1 MKQKI
6 DSKIL
11 TKIGR
16 VLSKNG
22 IGVQKSEFTQISKR
36 DFTFKRCLEA
46 LNVDHGF
53 VICANT
59 TNDNV
64 AVVKIESS
72 TKAFYIFKD
81 GEAVDKEKAEQDLR
95 YYSDYTASR
104 VELKNNYDSFFIV
117 NPQDRIETQQ
127 ADRTSARKED
137 PLLKKHAEVLGRLMV
152 QDLNKKLRS
161 LGISLSKIE
170 FKDYS
175 SGWHDKG
182 QIKVQLHYDRLPEGL
197 NRILYGGD
205 IVKCQDGKYHMITNI
220 SFSRYRDNAELIMR
234 HDVNAKNSLKEYQEA
249 FDVIIDSNEQAV
261 ENLKIAKKAFEIF
274 YKYDFEKFDEAKQ
287 IIANIEKTK

>member
-6 DSKIL
+6 NSKIL

-16 VLSKNG
+16 VLSKHG
-22 IGVQKSEFTQISKR
+22 IGVRNSEFTQISKR
-36 DFTFKRCLEA
+36 DFTFKRCLEV
-46 LNVDHGF
+46 LNADYGF
-53 VICANT
+53 VVCANT

-64 AVVKIESS
+64 VVVKIESS
-72 TKAFYIFKD
+72 TNAFYIFKD
-81 GEAVDKEKAEQDLR
+81 GEAVDKEKAEQN
-95 YYSDYTASR
+95 YYYDYTVSR
-104 VELKNNYDSFFIV
+104 VELKNNYDSFFVV

-127 ADRTSARKED
+127 ADRASARKED

-152 QDLNKKLRS
+152 QDLNKKLRP

-175 SGWHDKG
+175 SAWSNKG
-182 QIKVQLHYDRLPEGL
+182 QINVQLHYDRLPEGL

-205 IVKCQDGKYHMITNI
+205 IVKCQDGKYHMIANI

-234 HDVNAKNSLKEYQEA
+234 HDLNAKNSLKEYQEA

-287 IIANIEKTK
+287 ILKNIEKTK

>member
-6 DSKIL
+6 NSKIL

-16 VLSKNG
+16 VLSKHG
-22 IGVQKSEFTQISKR
+22 IGVRNSEFTQISKR
-36 DFTFKRCLEA
+36 DFTFKRCLEV
-46 LNVDHGF
+46 LNADYGF
-53 VICANT
+53 VVCANT

-64 AVVKIESS
+64 VVVKIESS
-72 TKAFYIFKD
+72 TNAFYIFKD
-81 GEAVDKEKAEQDLR
+81 GEAVDKEKAEQN
-95 YYSDYTASR
+95 YYYDYTVSR
-104 VELKNNYDSFFIV
+104 VELKNNYDSFFVV

-127 ADRTSARKED
+127 ADRASARKED
-137 PLLKKHAEVLGRLMV
+137 PLLKKHAKVLGRLMV
-152 QDLNKKLRS
+152 QDLNKKLRP

-175 SGWHDKG
+175 SAWSNKG
-182 QIKVQLHYDRLPEGL
+182 QINVQLHYDRLPEGL
-197 NRILYGGD
+197 SRILYGGD
-205 IVKCQDGKYHMITNI
+205 IVKCQDGKYHMIADI

-234 HDVNAKNSLKEYQEA
+234 HDLNAKNSLKEYQEA

-287 IIANIEKTK
+287 ILTNIEKTK

>member
-6 DSKIL
+6 NSKIL

-16 VLSKNG
+16 VLSKHG
-22 IGVQKSEFTQISKR
+22 IGVRNSEFTQISKR
-36 DFTFKRCLEA
+36 DFTFKRCLEV
-46 LNVDHGF
+46 LNADYGF
-53 VICANT
+53 VVCANT

-64 AVVKIESS
+64 VVVKIESS
-72 TKAFYIFKD
+72 TNAFYIFKD
-81 GEAVDKEKAEQDLR
+81 GEAVDKEKAEQN
-95 YYSDYTASR
+95 YYYDYTVSR
-104 VELKNNYDSFFIV
+104 VELKNNYDSFFVV

-127 ADRTSARKED
+127 ADRASARKED
-137 PLLKKHAEVLGRLMV
+137 PLLKKHAKVLGRLMV
-152 QDLNKKLRS
+152 QDLNKKLRP

-175 SGWHDKG
+175 SAWSNKG
-182 QIKVQLHYDRLPEGL
+182 QINVQLHYDRLPEGL

-205 IVKCQDGKYHMITNI
+205 IVKCQDGKYHMIADI

-234 HDVNAKNSLKEYQEA
+234 HDLNAKNSLKEYQEA

-287 IIANIEKTK
+287 ILTNIEKTK

>member
-1 MKQKI
+1 M
-6 DSKIL
+6 
-11 TKIGR
+11 
-16 VLSKNG
+16 VLSF
-22 IGVQKSEFTQISKR
+22 VPTQK
-36 DFTFKRCLEA
+36 
-46 LNVDHGF
+46 
-53 VICANT
+53 
-59 TNDNV
+59 NDNV

-72 TKAFYIFKD
+72 TNAFYIFKD
-81 GEAVDKEKAEQDLR
+81 GEAVDKEKAEQN
-95 YYSDYTASR
+95 YYYDYTVSR
-104 VELKNNYDSFFIV
+104 VELKNNYDSFFVV

-127 ADRTSARKED
+127 ADRASARKED

-152 QDLNKKLRS
+152 QDLNKKLRP

-175 SGWHDKG
+175 SAWSNKD
-182 QIKVQLHYDRLPEGL
+182 QINVQLHYDRLPEGL

-205 IVKCQDGKYHMITNI
+205 IVKCQDGKYHMIANI

-234 HDVNAKNSLKEYQEA
+234 HDLNAKNSLKDYQEA

-287 IIANIEKTK
+287 ILTNIEKTK